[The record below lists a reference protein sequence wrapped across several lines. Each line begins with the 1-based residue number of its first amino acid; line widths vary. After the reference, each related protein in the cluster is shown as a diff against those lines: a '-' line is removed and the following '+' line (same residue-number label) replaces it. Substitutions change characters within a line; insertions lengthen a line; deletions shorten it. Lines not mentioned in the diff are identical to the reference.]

1 MKKKG
6 IRFQLIIWYSSALFV
21 ATLLVFAAFYFV
33 TRQVL
38 FTHTD
43 QILTAHGDK
52 VAEVLLRQSTDVRQ
66 AMQKEA
72 FINEFNDLPGMF
84 VVLMNN
90 KGEVLNSSY
99 TINNQEQVF
108 ASLYQE
114 TLQLRKPFFRDE
126 QAGSVSMRFYAVP
139 LNIQNQF
146 AGAVMIGHP
155 IDVIQRSLNTLLLV
169 LVITFI
175 ILSIPTVAGGYFLA
189 NRAIRPISTM
199 SAQLRRINSE
209 NLNLDEQVSNPNTGD
224 EIEELAVTFNSLL
237 ERLGLTFNRERQFI
251 GDVAHELKTPLSTLH
266 NDIEI
271 ALSKARTKEEYKSVL
286 EEAFIDTN
294 RVIST
299 LKNILDLAWS
309 EADSGRMKPEEI
321 HLSELLD
328 ELKDV
333 ASKMG
338 ASKRISIEGVIEPNI
353 IILGKQDKLY
363 RAMLNLIDNA
373 IKYTPTPGKVILS
386 LHKKGNKAIIY
397 VRDTGVGIASTDLP
411 HIFER
416 FYRGSKADKVF
427 GSGLGLAIV
436 LGVIKAHRGTIE
448 ASSKIGKGTT
458 ITITLPLISEA

>member
-126 QAGSVSMRFYAVP
+126 QTGSVSMRFYAVP

-373 IKYTPTPGKVILS
+373 IKYTPTPGKVVLS

-397 VRDTGVGIASTDLP
+397 VRDTGVGIASADLP

-458 ITITLPLISEA
+458 ITITLPLISED